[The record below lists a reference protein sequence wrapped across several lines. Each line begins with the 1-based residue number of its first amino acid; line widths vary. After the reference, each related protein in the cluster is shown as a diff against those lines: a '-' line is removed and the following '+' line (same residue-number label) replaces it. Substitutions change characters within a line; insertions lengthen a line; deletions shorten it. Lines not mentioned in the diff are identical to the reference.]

1 MAEVLD
7 IGSCDLEFK
16 YNNEEHHTDLNGVDR
31 LIVRRGQPF
40 TLTLHLQSGTF
51 QPAAGTFQ
59 LIAETGPVPEEKWGT
74 KATFGLSD
82 VISKKCWSASTSC
95 SHGNIVSLSICPSP
109 AAPIGRYTLTLDQ
122 GPKVKLGEFVLLFN
136 PWCARDVVY
145 LEDEEKRTE
154 YVLSQDGLIYRGTPT
169 HLNILPW
176 NFGQFEPGMLDACL
190 RILDENP
197 KHLKNPGK
205 DCSGRRNAV
214 YVTRV
219 LSAMIN
225 CNGDKGVLAGN
236 WSGDYKGGVAPTHWS
251 SSVEILQEW
260 RNNDCCEVCYG
271 QCWVFAAVA
280 CTVSRALGIPCRVIT
295 NFESAHD
302 TNHNLL
308 IEFYYNMDRER
319 SGEDSV
325 WNFHVWVETWMKR
338 PDLGP
343 GYEGWQASDPTPQ
356 EKSDGV
362 FCCGP
367 VPLKAIKEGELTLK
381 YDAPFVFAEVNADV
395 VKYVKLE
402 DGQEFKFD
410 GSTTRVGQCIS
421 TKSVGH
427 DSRED
432 ITDLYKYPE
441 GSQQERQVFEK
452 AGHHNALREKGLEP
466 GLKLKIKVSAD
477 MKRGYDFDVFAV
489 ITNNTPVTKT
499 CRLLYNG
506 HGVSYDG
513 KLKSSCGLTEI
524 PDLQVSTGEEKSF
537 PLKICYCNYSSVITQ
552 DALIR
557 LMAILIDS
565 DTKELYNKTRT
576 IVLEDPEISIR
587 ILGEPKVKRKLTA
600 EISLQNPLPEPLED
614 CTFSLEGAN
623 LTDGKA
629 ITETFG
635 TVGPRETATVKIGFT
650 PTCAGLRK
658 LVVDFSSNKLSNIK
672 GFKNV
677 IIGN

>member
-40 TLTLHLQSGTF
+40 TLNLHLQSGTF
-51 QPAAGTFQ
+51 QPLASTFQ

-74 KATFGLSD
+74 KATFSLSD

-95 SHGNIVSLSICPSP
+95 SHGNIVTLSICPSP
-109 AAPIGRYTLTLDQ
+109 AAPIGCYTLTLDQ

-136 PWCARDVVY
+136 PWCERDVVY
-145 LEDEEKRTE
+145 LEDEEMRKE
-154 YVLSQDGLIYRGTPT
+154 YVLSQDGLIYRGNPT
-169 HLNILPW
+169 KVTILPW
-176 NFGQFEPGMLDACL
+176 KFGQFEPGILDVCL

-236 WSGDYKGGVAPTHWS
+236 WSGDYEGGVAPTHWS

-302 TNHNLL
+302 TNQNLL
-308 IEFYYNMDRER
+308 IEYYYNMDRE
-319 SGEDSV
+319 SLGEDSV

-410 GSTTRVGQCIS
+410 GSTTHVGQCIS
-421 TKSVGH
+421 TKSVGR

-432 ITDLYKYPE
+432 ITHLYKYP
-441 GSQQERQVFEK
+441 
-452 AGHHNALREKGLEP
+452 
-466 GLKLKIKVSAD
+466 
-477 MKRGYDFDVFAV
+477 
-489 ITNNTPVTKT
+489 
-499 CRLLYNG
+499 
-506 HGVSYDG
+506 
-513 KLKSSCGLTEI
+513 
-524 PDLQVSTGEEKSF
+524 EEKSF

-576 IVLEDPEISIR
+576 IVLEDPEIAIR

-614 CTFSLEGAN
+614 CTFSLDGAN

-677 IIGN
+677 IIGK